1 MVGKNGGGYKKWRG
15 TGVGGGYRESKEIKR
30 ERGRN

>member
-15 TGVGGGYRESKEIKR
+15 SRVGGGYKESEEIKK
-30 ERGRN
+30 EKGRN